1 MTKNNPTI
9 EEKIQQLEREV
20 AWFESDEFTLDE
32 AIERYQQVA
41 AASQAIE
48 QELHKLEQTITV
60 VTKED

>member
-9 EEKIQQLEREV
+9 EEKIQQLEHEV

-32 AIERYQQVA
+32 AIERYQHMLA
-41 AASQAIE
+41 DSQAIE

-60 VTKED
+60 IVKEG